1 MSELEGME
9 EGRSEL
15 DELADRLKEEQ
26 RDSEVVILRQ
36 RVQELED
43 QARKDLEAIRRLRQS
58 EVEYRAVMDSAA
70 SPIVLHDL
78 TGRFTYVNPAFTRV
92 FGWTA
97 EETVGQRLD
106 FVPPESLREAKEA
119 LNRLLAGEK
128 VHGLETRRTTK
139 DGRALDVEMSAAI
152 YSHADGQAAGSVIIY
167 RDISERK
174 RVERAL
180 REAEDRASAVMAAS
194 PDPIVMF
201 DLDGKVLYT
210 NPAFTSVF
218 GWTQKEV
225 QGQVL
230 DFVPQTSQDDTQEA
244 FKRMMARGSVLS
256 FETQRLT
263 KDNRPLHL
271 KVTASVFKAHDGK
284 PAGSFVI
291 LHPVGP
297 STARRPGA

>member
-15 DELADRLKEEQ
+15 DELADRLKDEQ
-26 RDSEVVILRQ
+26 RDSEVELLRQ
-36 RVQELED
+36 RVEVLED
-43 QARKDLEAIRRLRQS
+43 QTGKDREIIRKLTQS
-58 EVEYRAVMDSAA
+58 EVEYRAVMDAAA

-78 TGRFTYVNPAFTRV
+78 SGRFTYVNPAFTRV

-97 EETVGQRLD
+97 EEAVGKRLD
-106 FVPPESLREAKEA
+106 FVPPESLREAKDA

-128 VHGLETRRTTK
+128 VTGFETRRLTQ
-139 DGRALDVEMSAAI
+139 DGQTLDVEMSAAI
-152 YSHADGQAAGSVIIY
+152 YHQANGEAAGSVIIY
-167 RDISERK
+167 RNISERK
-174 RVERAL
+174 KTERAL

-201 DLDGKVLYT
+201 DTDGRVLYT

-225 QGQVL
+225 QGQAL
-230 DFVPQTSQDDTQEA
+230 DFIPQTAMDENQDA
-244 FKRMMARGSVLS
+244 FKRMMARGSVMS

-271 KVTASVFKAHDGK
+271 KVTASVFKAHDGR

-297 STARRPGA
+297 SMARRPGA